1 MPLVR
6 RHRSGG
12 TLGCPGI
19 MAEFSAPPDLARWS
33 LHCFCIGARST
44 PHRVVGLDNNGEVLW
59 AAFGGTTT
67 DALAKGGLVVAESQL
82 WLLHAYGLIDREGDY
97 LETTFPV
104 LGPDAV
110 SVVRNAAE
118 ASALE
123 ALAGATDKSARIED
137 ELQRH
142 GLQSHG
148 FSVVF
153 GHALDGVFWR
163 LLSARGGIPDVT
175 LDILSPL
182 WKGAFWAL
190 YPGRPGSAGTN
201 ELVGEG
207 ATLVMVWDDDS
218 SDALRALA
226 TPETRDDLVT
236 VANKTPQHVI
246 GDVGPVPVVKEGDV
260 LDSLSRELAGH
271 VVEAVPTPGA
281 CQALLTSAGVHST
294 VEEATVVLAHEVIWA
309 LADLLADS
317 GVVPIPKGPGVEG
330 RLFVR
335 VDR

>member
-1 MPLVR
+1 
-6 RHRSGG
+6 
-12 TLGCPGI
+12 

-44 PHRVVGLDNNGEVLW
+44 PHRVVRLDNNGEVLW
-59 AAFGGTTT
+59 AAVGGTTI
-67 DALAKGGLVVAESQL
+67 DALSKGGLVVAQSQL
-82 WLLHAYGLIDREGDY
+82 WLLDAYGLIDRDGEH

-118 ASALE
+118 AAALE
-123 ALAGATDKSARIED
+123 ALAEATDKSVRIED
-137 ELQRH
+137 ELQGH
-142 GLQSHG
+142 GLQNHG

-153 GHALDGVFWR
+153 GHALDGVIWS
-163 LLSARGGIPDVT
+163 LLSSRGGIPDVT
-175 LDILSPL
+175 LDIASPL

-207 ATLVMVWDDDS
+207 ATLVMVWDDAS
-218 SDALRALA
+218 SDALRVLSIH
-226 TPETRDDLVT
+226 PETREGLVT
-236 VANKTPQHVI
+236 VANETPRHVI

-260 LDSLSRELAGH
+260 LDGLSRELAVH
-271 VVEAVPTPGA
+271 VVEAVPTPDA
-281 CQALLTSAGVHST
+281 CQALLGSAGVHST
-294 VEEATVVLAHEVIWA
+294 VEEATVVVAHEVIWA

-317 GVVPIPKGPGVEG
+317 GVMPIPKGPGVEG

>member
-1 MPLVR
+1 
-6 RHRSGG
+6 
-12 TLGCPGI
+12 
-19 MAEFSAPPDLARWS
+19 MADLSAPPDLARWS

-44 PHRVVGLDNNGEVLW
+44 PHRVVGLDNNGELLW
-59 AAFGGTTT
+59 AAVGGTTI
-67 DALAKGGLVVAESQL
+67 DALSMGGLDAAQSQL
-82 WLLHAYGLIDREGDY
+82 WLLDAYGLIDMDGDH

-104 LGPDAV
+104 LGPEAV
-110 SVVRNAAE
+110 SVVRGAAE
-118 ASALE
+118 AAALE

-142 GLQSHG
+142 GLHGHG

-153 GHALDGVFWR
+153 GHALDGVIWS
-163 LLSARGGIPDVT
+163 LLRFRGGIPDVT
-175 LDILSPL
+175 PDIANPL

-218 SDALRALA
+218 IEALRALA
-226 TPETRDDLVT
+226 ARSESRNGLVT
-236 VANKTPQHVI
+236 VDREAPRHVI
-246 GDVGPVPVVKEGDV
+246 GDVGPVPVVEGGDV
-260 LDSLSRELAGH
+260 LDSLSREMAGL
-271 VVEAVPTPGA
+271 VVEEVPTPDD
-281 CQALLTSAGVHST
+281 CKDLLESAGVHST
-294 VEEATVVLAHEVIWA
+294 VEEATVIVAHEVIWA
-309 LADLLADS
+309 LADLLAGA